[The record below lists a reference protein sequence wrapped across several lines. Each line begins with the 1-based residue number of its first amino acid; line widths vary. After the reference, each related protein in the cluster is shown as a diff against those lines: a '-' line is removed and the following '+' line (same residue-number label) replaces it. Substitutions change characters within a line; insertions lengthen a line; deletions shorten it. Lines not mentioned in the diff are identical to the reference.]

1 MNNFF
6 LEHGHVWRALAAH
19 LNLNTLE
26 YPHENRIFENGIDY
40 DCTYRLWCQKKRYYA
55 DLLTIFREPFVAS
68 MAILCLGQKNRK
80 INTLFK
86 DKKHAEPE
94 PIIGSC
100 CWAITIEQIHV
111 IVIVFVY
118 LE

>member
-1 MNNFF
+1 
-6 LEHGHVWRALAAH
+6 VS
-19 LNLNTLE
+19 
-26 YPHENRIFENGIDY
+26 
-40 DCTYRLWCQKKRYYA
+40 KKRYYA
-55 DLLTIFREPFVAS
+55 DLLTIFREPYVAS
-68 MAILCLGQKNRK
+68 IAILCLVQKNRK

-86 DKKHAEPE
+86 DKSTPFIAEPE

>member
-1 MNNFF
+1 MRIEF
-6 LEHGHVWRALAAH
+6 LKMELITTA
-19 LNLNTLE
+19 
-26 YPHENRIFENGIDY
+26 RIDFGVK
-40 DCTYRLWCQKKRYYA
+40 KKRYYA